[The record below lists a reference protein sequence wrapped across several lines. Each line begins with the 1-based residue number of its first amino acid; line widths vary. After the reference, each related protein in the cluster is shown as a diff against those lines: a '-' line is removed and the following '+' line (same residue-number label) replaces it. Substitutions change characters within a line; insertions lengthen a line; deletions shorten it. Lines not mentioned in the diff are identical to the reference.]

1 MQQANVRGFFVGSC
15 LLGAALL
22 ALSQSASAQPPGFFY
37 PPTAMTPKIPPTGVV
52 LQAADALGMVRG
64 LGENIFDAVNRIEF
78 NFAGVAYVPVHGAS
92 WKEVKIPSATLQISY
107 HQAASRLIIDRVDAA
122 GAKAHA
128 IEVVDGPYAWNEQTP
143 GVGGVP
149 AMQSVAER
157 ARWIW
162 LTPQGFI
169 YQVEQAG
176 PQRTKI
182 GKSHGKTTLSVTID
196 GEPVTATLG
205 ADHRPEL
212 IEAKIRDPDLGTTNL
227 TIEYSGYK
235 DFDYYGIMFPSHITA
250 KLGGHPELD
259 VTVTS
264 FLTHTYF
271 LFPKPDGIAQLVAK
285 SAK

>member
-1 MQQANVRGFFVGSC
+1 MQRINVHGFLTSG
-15 LLGAALL
+15 LLLAALF
-22 ALSQSASAQPPGFFY
+22 AGESAHAQRPGAPY
-37 PPTAMTPKIPPTGVV
+37 PPTPLTPKIKPTGVV
-52 LQAADALGMVRG
+52 FQAADALGMVRG
-64 LGENIFDAVNRIEF
+64 LGEDVFDAVNRIEF
-78 NFAGVAYVPVHGAS
+78 KIEGKAYAPQGG
-92 WKEVKIPSATLQISY
+92 WKEIKIPSATMQISY
-107 HQAASRLIIDRVDAA
+107 HQAASRLIIDSVA
-122 GAKAHA
+122 GDDSKVQA
-128 IEVVDGPYAWNEQTP
+128 IEVVDGRYAWNEKTP

-149 AMQSVAER
+149 AMQTVATR
-157 ARWIW
+157 ARAIW

-182 GKSHGKTTLSVTID
+182 GKRDGKTTLSVVID

-212 IEAKIRDPDLGTTNL
+212 IEAKIKDRELGNTTL

-235 DFDYYGIMFPSHITA
+235 DFDYYGIFFPSHVLA
-250 KLGGHPELD
+250 KLGGHTALD

-271 LFPKPDGIAQLVAK
+271 LFPKPDAIAQLVAK
-285 SAK
+285 ADK